1 MTILGGLI
9 PPTAQGRGRF
19 AYDAGNATGPTSYT
33 AGGFTLTSLLTA
45 PTDWQAWT
53 DDQTLLRATAT
64 IEMLVNSISAGVIT
78 VKIYDFITLANSAAI
93 AWAETANT
101 GNFAGKTFRYRAVG
115 S

>member
-9 PPTAQGRGRF
+9 PPTAQGRARF
-19 AYDAGNATGPTSYT
+19 AYDAGNSAGPASYV

-53 DDQTLLRATAT
+53 DDETLLRATAT
-64 IEMLVNSISAGVIT
+64 VSRLVMSISGGTIT
-78 VKIYDFITLANSAAI
+78 VKVYDFITLANSAAI

-115 S
+115 A